1 MFWLKEKTKCV
12 KYTNSNIYL
21 NYVCRENTESVYPE
35 EELNILSEADPPVD
49 SFVLG
54 VTCRTKAA
62 PWSPFQ

>member
-1 MFWLKEKTKCV
+1 MLAV
-12 KYTNSNIYL
+12 KSSLSVWIVL
-21 NYVCRENTESVYPE
+21 SCRENTESVYPE